1 MIYDKIIVSLLDF
14 YKKVYVLRDKKD
26 SLLFIFSI
34 DMYVSLF
41 FFWREYL
48 VKDREGIV
56 IIGENVEY
64 LNGTYYI

>member
-41 FFWREYL
+41 FVWREYL

>member
-64 LNGTYYI
+64 FNGTYYI